1 MLGGGGRRRPKSGQN
16 PILTSMAAIIYGVC
30 MEFSRKPVKQHIG
43 WFYWLTRGGEGAAG
57 GVRRGG
63 GFGTQR
69 VSAWVGFDFR
79 YTNFV
84 GRLGAGFYLHRVG

>member
-16 PILTSMAAIIYGVC
+16 PISTSVAEILLQGLCGPA
-30 MEFSRKPVKQHIG
+30 RKPVKQHIG
-43 WFYWLTRGGEGAAG
+43 WFYWLTRGGEVAAG

-63 GFGTQR
+63 VFGTQR